1 MRCVEHQRDLRCRN
15 DKSPLWKHC
24 ILEHS
29 SQEAEFSMEVLS
41 HHKSC
46 LDRQV
51 QESVRISRTEAEII
65 LNSKSEFHQAPIVRV
80 SATTGLQEEQEDRI
94 SPSSQEAGR
103 GGRSHTRG
111 RGGATQGPRG
121 RGGVRSRRAE
131 MGQTRNVV

>member
-1 MRCVEHQRDLRCRN
+1 
-15 DKSPLWKHC
+15 
-24 ILEHS
+24 
-29 SQEAEFSMEVLS
+29 MEVVS

-51 QESVRISRTEAEII
+51 HESVRISRTEAEII

-111 RGGATQGPRG
+111 RR
-121 RGGVRSRRAE
+121 GVRSRWAE